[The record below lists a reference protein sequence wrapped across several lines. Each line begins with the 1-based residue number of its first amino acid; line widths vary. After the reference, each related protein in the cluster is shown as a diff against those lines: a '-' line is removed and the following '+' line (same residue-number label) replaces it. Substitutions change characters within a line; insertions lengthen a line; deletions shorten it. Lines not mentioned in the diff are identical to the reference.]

1 MTPEAVRAAV
11 VEVFH
16 RLAPEADWDSVDP
29 DHDLREQLDIDSMD
43 YLNANSSPSTIGPAG
58 KSGRTM
64 AMWTQLAKLVAYTAK
79 RAA

>member
-43 YLNANSSPSTIGPAG
+43 YLNALITIDD
-58 KSGRTM
+58 RTGVEVPESDYGDVD
-64 AMWTQLAKLVAYTAK
+64 TLAKLVAYIAK